1 MGNWLY
7 KIFICGFILLINSK
21 LYAQYD
27 TGYVAV
33 DIAQMEDYNLYP
45 SYDVYLQMM
54 ERFATEHPDICK
66 LIEIGNSVQNRKL
79 LAVKISDNVGDEEF
93 SEPEFFYS
101 STIHGDEL
109 CGFNFMLRLINDLL
123 INYGSD
129 SYITWLVD
137 NVQIYIN
144 PLANPDG
151 LYNGNNNYVTN
162 STRYNANGVDLNRS
176 FPTINNPV
184 FDFYE
189 PEVKAMIDFANA
201 HYFSISANLHSGSEI
216 LNYPWDS
223 FYDSE
228 LPLPDNSWFEQI
240 CSKYVTTA
248 RKIDPEYMESEIA
261 QCGYVFGSQWY
272 KISGGRQDYMNY
284 FMRCREITIEL
295 SNAYFLHPD
304 FLDEYWHKNRAS
316 LINLIGESLHGVTG
330 RVTDFNGNE
339 VNNAEV
345 IVLDQDKNYTTV
357 FTNKGGYYFRYLPP
371 GDVYEFSV
379 YADGYETI
387 NQVVATQKD
396 TLVSLDFMLRNGI
409 AYYPLPPIEG
419 VEGEVAF
426 SAQFDGGKIVVE
438 SSKPISDLVVVD
450 SYGRILV
457 KSKPKKFKSEYTLN
471 NCSHGVCVIKAECGG
486 KSFTHKL
493 FITK

>member
-1 MGNWLY
+1 MGKWLY

-27 TGYVAV
+27 TGYVAI
-33 DIAQMEDYNLYP
+33 DIAQMENFNLYP

-54 ERFATEHPDICK
+54 DRFASEHPDICK
-66 LIEIGNSVQNRKL
+66 LVEIGKSVQDRKL
-79 LAVKISDNVGDEEF
+79 LAVKISDNVDDEEF

-109 CGFNFMLRLINDLL
+109 CGFNFMLRLISDLL
-123 INYGSD
+123 TNYGSD
-129 SYITWLVD
+129 SYITWLVN

-151 LYNGNNNYVTN
+151 LYTTNNNFVTN
-162 STRYNANGVDLNRS
+162 STRYNANGADLNRS
-176 FPTINNPV
+176 FPTVTNPV
-184 FDFYE
+184 LDFYE
-189 PEVKAMIDFANA
+189 PEVKAMMDFANA

-223 FYDSE
+223 FYASE

-240 CSKYVTTA
+240 CSKYVAAA
-248 RKIDPEYMESEIA
+248 RKTDPEYMASEIA
-261 QCGYVFGSQWY
+261 QNGYVFGSQWY

-295 SNAYFLHPD
+295 SNAYCLHPD
-304 FLDEYWHKNRAS
+304 FLDEYWNKNRTS
-316 LINLIGESLHGVTG
+316 LINLIGETLHGVTG
-330 RVTDFNGNE
+330 LVTDLYGNA
-339 VNNAEV
+339 VKNAEV
-345 IVLDQDKNYTTV
+345 IVLDKDKNYTTV
-357 FTNKGGYYFRYLPP
+357 FTNNDGYYFRYLPP
-371 GDVYEFSV
+371 DSIYEFSV

-387 NQVVATQKD
+387 NQAVATQKD
-396 TLVSLDFMLRNGI
+396 TLVQLDFMLRNGI
-409 AYYPLPPIEG
+409 AYYPLSSHEG
-419 VEGEVAF
+419 IGEEVDF
-426 SAQFDGGKIVVE
+426 SARCDNGKIVVE
-438 SSKPISDLVVVD
+438 ASKPISDLVVVASD
-450 SYGRILV
+450 GRILV
-457 KSKPKKFKSEYTLN
+457 NSKPKKYKSEYTLN
-471 NCSHGVCVIKAECGG
+471 NCSHGICVIKAECGG